1 MADKIQYIIAF
12 VFLIIV
18 IKLVLDKASKDKRI
32 WQTCAQKYRMNF
44 SEGVETRGERQ
55 VKVFRLKG
63 YYRSCLVNITGS
75 RALGQNETHIS
86 VTYPKGLMDG
96 LRLYPEGTLGKI
108 GRGLVK
114 QATVGRSS
122 RQPYFVTMPP
132 PKGTGQLEVQK
143 ELNPLIREQLTQLF
157 IICSGKGR
165 RIDVTDAY
173 MLIKQV
179 GFVQNPEGLFP
190 LVDEVL
196 TAINVVESNSG
207 ELLK

>member
-18 IKLVLDKASKDKRI
+18 IKLVLDKISKDKRV
-32 WQTCAQKYRMNF
+32 WQTSAQKYRMNF

-55 VKVFRLKG
+55 VKVFRIKG

-86 VTYPKGLMDG
+86 VTYPKGLMDS

-114 QATVGRSS
+114 QVTAGRSS
-122 RQPYFVTMPP
+122 KQPYFVTMPP
-132 PKGTGQLEVQK
+132 PKGTGQLEVQR

-179 GFVQNPEGLFP
+179 GFVQNPEELFP

>member
-18 IKLVLDKASKDKRI
+18 IKLVLDKISKDKRV
-32 WQTCAQKYRMNF
+32 WQTSAQKYRMNF

-55 VKVFRLKG
+55 VKVFRIKG

-86 VTYPKGLMDG
+86 VTYPKGLMDS

-114 QATVGRSS
+114 QVAAGRSS
-122 RQPYFVTMPP
+122 KQPYFVTMPP
-132 PKGTGQLEVQK
+132 PKGTGQLEVQR

-179 GFVQNPEGLFP
+179 GFVQNPEELFP

>member
-12 VFLIIV
+12 VFIIIV
-18 IKLVLDKASKDKRI
+18 IKLVLDKISKDKRI
-32 WQTCAQKYRMNF
+32 WQTSAQKYRMSF

-55 VKVFRLKG
+55 VKVFRIKG

-75 RALGQNETHIS
+75 RTLGQNETHIS
-86 VTYPKGLMDG
+86 VTYPKGLMDS

-108 GRGLVK
+108 GRGLIK
-114 QATVGRSS
+114 QATAGRSS
-122 RQPYFVTMPP
+122 KQSYFVTMPP
-132 PKGTGQLEVQK
+132 PKGTGQLEVQR

-179 GFVQNPEGLFP
+179 GFVQNPEELFP